1 LIFLKSH
8 LDSRMIIISVM
19 CPQLWRK
26 FMKSAGSDDNGL
38 LTPSILVASIDQQR
52 DDPEFREAFLQL
64 CHDFFGVRDV
74 NGDGYLS
81 EDEYKRAFVGIGV
94 SDTSFVHTGFEH
106 LDVNKDG
113 KLSINE
119 YTAGLLAYLTTE
131 DEHLLYGP
139 PVSSVSEIGHF
150 CI

>member
-1 LIFLKSH
+1 
-8 LDSRMIIISVM
+8 MTVSVM
-19 CPQLWRK
+19 CPQLWRE
-26 FMKSAGSDDNGL
+26 FMKSAGSDDHGL
-38 LTPSILVASIDQQR
+38 LTPSILVATLETQR
-52 DDPEFREAFLQL
+52 NDPKFKEAWVKA
-64 CHDFFGVRDV
+64 CHDFFGIRDV

-94 SDTSFVHTGFEH
+94 QDASFVHAGFEYM
-106 LDVNKDG
+106 DVNKDG

-139 PVSSVSEIGHF
+139 LVP
-150 CI
+150 